1 MKHVFEGRFSFEKTK
16 QDVKR
21 SVTWCINLD
30 PDYAQFSILQ
40 LLPNTPIFDEGVEK
54 GLADLDKWL
63 EFAQNPKP
71 GFAIDHWT
79 EHLTLPQ
86 LRKLQTW
93 AYRRFYF
100 RPRYIM
106 RSIRQTS
113 TAYQFKTKLRGMWT
127 VAVGQQ
133 ESPNPKGQ
141 YMRRINSLE

>member
-1 MKHVFEGRFSFEKTK
+1 M
-16 QDVKR
+16 KR
-21 SVTWCINLD
+21 SVIWCINLD

-40 LLPNTPIFDEGVEK
+40 LLPNTPIFDEGLDK

-79 EHLTLPQ
+79 EHLTLSQ

-93 AYRRFYF
+93 AYSRFYL
-100 RPRYIM
+100 RKKYII

-113 TAYQFKTKLRGMWT
+113 TIYQFKTKVKGML
-127 VAVGQQ
+127 VIAFGQQ
-133 ESPNPKGQ
+133 ESSNPKGQ
-141 YMRRINSLE
+141 YIKRSSSLVGAEKQS